1 MKDTTQL
8 YIYPAS
14 YAREHGELEQYR
26 ASYKANI
33 ACKEAIE
40 QAIADH
46 YRDNRL
52 GTEQYIRFW
61 NSSAMTG
68 CFMCLR
74 ARSGKR
80 LGWAY
85 FPR

>member
-14 YAREHGELEQYR
+14 YVREHGELEQYR

-40 QAIADH
+40 PVSYTH
-46 YRDNRL
+46 L
-52 GTEQYIRFW
+52 TLP
-61 NSSAMTG
+61 TT
-68 CFMCLR
+68 
-74 ARSGKR
+74 
-80 LGWAY
+80 
-85 FPR
+85 

>member
-14 YAREHGELEQYR
+14 YAHEHGELEQYR

-46 YRDNRL
+46 YQAVSYTHLSMRP
-52 GTEQYIRFW
+52 
-61 NSSAMTG
+61 G
-68 CFMCLR
+68 CFLSCT
-74 ARSGKR
+74 AS
-80 LGWAY
+80 
-85 FPR
+85 P